1 MIRDMNTA
9 IGITLGVIAAAIWA
23 ALVSAATLASIRVRR
38 LRRNS
43 RAGALWRNFT
53 QDTVIVIGV
62 IPYEGLYEWD
72 LSGLI
77 GAGDVEAMMALSQ
90 HLKSLQSD
98 QCPEKMPNQLE
109 DADWRK
115 NLILIGGP
123 SSNLV
128 VNDLISEVSNSII
141 FPNRSPDEI
150 TLIHHGR
157 SDSLDVHWN
166 PNDLSEPAKDYGMI
180 LFADNPRAA
189 GKKLLFVAGGTGV
202 GTRLA
207 AVRAISPD
215 FLAQDLPR
223 RGNSFAETFK
233 FSVVRGVASQP
244 QKSFITGLQ

>member
-1 MIRDMNTA
+1 MNTV
-9 IGITLGVIAAAIWA
+9 IGIILGVIAAAIWA
-23 ALVSAATLASIRVRR
+23 ALASAATLAFVRVRR

-43 RAGALWRNFT
+43 RAGALWRSFT
-53 QDTVIVIGV
+53 QDAVIVIGV
-62 IPYEGLYEWD
+62 SPYEGLYKWD

-77 GAGDVEAMMALSQ
+77 GAGDVEAMMSLSQ
-90 HLKSLQSD
+90 HLKSLYSD

-123 SSNLV
+123 SSNLAV
-128 VNDLISEVSNSII
+128 SDLIPKVSSAII

-157 SDSLDVHWN
+157 SDSLDVRWN
-166 PNDLSEPAKDYGMI
+166 PDDLNEPAKDYGMI
-180 LFADNPRAA
+180 LFADNPRAV

-215 FLAQDLPR
+215 FLAQDLPKQ
-223 RGNSFAETFK
+223 GNSFVETFT

-244 QKSFITGLQ
+244 QKSFISDLQ

>member
-1 MIRDMNTA
+1 MNTA
-9 IGITLGVIAAAIWA
+9 IGIILGVIAAAIWA
-23 ALVSAATLASIRVRR
+23 ALVSAATLAIVRVRR

-53 QDTVIVIGV
+53 QDAVIVIGV
-62 IPYEGLYEWD
+62 SPYEGLYKWD

-77 GAGDVEAMMALSQ
+77 GAGDVEAMMSLSQ
-90 HLKSLQSD
+90 HLVSLDSE

-123 SSNLV
+123 SSNLAV
-128 VNDLISEVSNSII
+128 SDLIPEVSSSTII

-150 TLIHHGR
+150 TLVHHGR

-166 PNDLSEPAKDYGMI
+166 PQDLSKPAEDYGMI
-180 LFADNPRAA
+180 LFADNPRAV

-215 FLAQDLPR
+215 FLAQDLPK

-233 FSVVRGVASQP
+233 FSVVMGVATQP
-244 QKSFITGLQ
+244 QKAFITDLQ